1 MISTQC
7 ASSCHIYP
15 TPPLRS
21 AKDSVYDRDDETY
34 IAQVRDAVVNELEVE
49 KQRANAYA
57 IWKEQEKGPNAFKR
71 GINTLR

>member
-1 MISTQC
+1 MV
-7 ASSCHIYP
+7 SSCRSPDDSIYG
-15 TPPLRS
+15 
-21 AKDSVYDRDDETY
+21 RDEETF

-57 IWKEQEKGPNAFKR
+57 IWKEDRPPSAFKR